1 MKRLGVRLVIGA
13 LAGCILI
20 SCATKK
26 EKPSARTAATVKAKA
41 KPKAS
46 PPPSPAPTPTP
57 APTPEVH
64 YVATVKVE
72 GGESTQ
78 ADITPYASPSPAP
91 TASPSPTASPT
102 PSPTPKAA
110 SGNVF
115 TNTWRK
121 IFPAKA
127 KPAPPRAA
135 APAPARTQPAESIPG
150 RMWHMIFPRK
160 KAPPAAAPPQWIG
173 TIKLVNEREGY
184 VLIDAS
190 NGVAIS
196 TDQTLNSVG
205 NETESGVVRV
215 SADRNPPFF
224 IADIVS
230 GKPRPGDRI
239 YSPQP

>member
-26 EKPSARTAATVKAKA
+26 DKPSARTAATVKAKA

-46 PPPSPAPTPTP
+46 PPPSPTP

-78 ADITPYASPSPAP
+78 ADITPN
-91 TASPSPTASPT
+91 ASPSPTPAASPAPKAT
-102 PSPTPKAA
+102 PAPSPTPKAA
-110 SGNVF
+110 SGNAF
-115 TNTWRK
+115 TNAWRK

-127 KPAPPRAA
+127 KP
-135 APAPARTQPAESIPG
+135 APAPARTQPAESIPS

-230 GKPRPGDRI
+230 GKPRAGDRI